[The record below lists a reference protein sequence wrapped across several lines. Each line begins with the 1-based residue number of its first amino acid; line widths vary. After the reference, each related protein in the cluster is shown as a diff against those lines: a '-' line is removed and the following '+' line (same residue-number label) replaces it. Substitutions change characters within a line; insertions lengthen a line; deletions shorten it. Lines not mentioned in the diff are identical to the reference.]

1 MASVPTNE
9 TATVTR
15 GSTLTDYSTDVV
27 IVGGGP
33 AGCILS
39 YLLARSGVETTLVER
54 QQTLA
59 REFRGYGF
67 RPPIPTLLAEMDLRD
82 DIESL
87 PHETISRGTLVAY
100 GRSYPLFEFDDDHV
114 ILMKQPPLLRRVV
127 TRAQEYDTFSYL
139 DSTTVDGFLRE
150 DGAISGVTA
159 TPRPSG
165 DRLEIQSRLVIGAD
179 GRYSTTRQAAEIDV
193 CTKET
198 GSEVVWFRL
207 PRAAAD
213 LTTHLRIERDG
224 VLAYSPLSETESQ
237 YGLLIQE
244 GEYPEI
250 RDRGIESFRNRVAG
264 IEPRLAESVDQ
275 HLTSFD
281 QCALLSVRSALAERW
296 VADGLLLIGDAAHV
310 ASPIG
315 AQGNNLAIQD
325 AVTAHQLLTPVL
337 KRETTAISIDVL
349 QRFERIQRPIIE
361 DVIESQQSMGEGLT
375 RLLALHDRV
384 PQILHAPL
392 LRGGAA
398 FVSLTPSVPSRTGN
412 DVDPPSVNREL
423 FAG

>member
-1 MASVPTNE
+1 V
-9 TATVTR
+9 
-15 GSTLTDYSTDVV
+15 TDYSTDVV
-27 IVGGGP
+27 VVGGGP

-54 QQTLA
+54 QQTLD

-67 RPPIPTLLAEMDLRD
+67 RPPIPSLLAEMDLRD

-100 GRSYPLFEFDDDHV
+100 GRSFPLFEFDDEQV

-127 TRAQEYDTFSYL
+127 TRAQEYDTFSFL
-139 DSTTVDGFLRE
+139 NSTTVDGFLRD
-150 DGAISGVTA
+150 DGTISGVTA
-159 TPRPSG
+159 TTRPSSE
-165 DRLEIQSRLVIGAD
+165 RLNIQSQLVVGAD
-179 GRYSTTRQAAEIDV
+179 GRYSTTREAAEIDLQ
-193 CTKET
+193 TKET

-224 VLAYSPLSETESQ
+224 ILAYSPLSNHESQ

-244 GEYPEI
+244 GTYQEI
-250 RDRGIESFRNRVAG
+250 RDRDIESFRRQVAG
-264 IEPRLAESVDQ
+264 IEPRLANSIDQ

-281 QCALLSVRSALAERW
+281 QCALLSVQSALAERW
-296 VADGLLLIGDAAHV
+296 VVDGLLLIGDAAHV

-325 AVTAHQLLTPVL
+325 AVIAHRILTPVL
-337 KRETTAISIDVL
+337 KRETASVSTDVL
-349 QRFERIQRPIIE
+349 QRVERIRRPAIE
-361 DVIESQQSMGEGLT
+361 EVIERQHSMGEGLT
-375 RLLALHDRV
+375 RLLTIHDHL
-384 PQILHAPL
+384 PQSLHAPV

-398 FVSLTPSVPSRTGN
+398 LVSLATRLSRRTETGAE
-412 DVDPPSVNREL
+412 PPSVDRDL
-423 FAG
+423 FVG